1 MYEKFKK
8 LCAEK
13 GVTPYV
19 VSKHTGIAQATLTE
33 WKQGKYT
40 PKIDKIMKIAQF
52 FNVDVSYFY
61 KEQTMN
67 KASIRKVLTRYAGSE
82 FINKEQLKRCM
93 GWGNDRADKTLSG
106 LDYITLGRTRQY
118 DTDEVATRILEQ
130 KRGS

>member
-1 MYEKFKK
+1 
-8 LCAEK
+8 
-13 GVTPYV
+13 
-19 VSKHTGIAQATLTE
+19 
-33 WKQGKYT
+33 
-40 PKIDKIMKIAQF
+40 
-52 FNVDVSYFY
+52 
-61 KEQTMN
+61 MN

>member
-1 MYEKFKK
+1 MLKTQEQYIRLPKHCKENINGRRDVMYEKFKK

-61 KEQTMN
+61 KE
-67 KASIRKVLTRYAGSE
+67 
-82 FINKEQLKRCM
+82 
-93 GWGNDRADKTLSG
+93 
-106 LDYITLGRTRQY
+106 
-118 DTDEVATRILEQ
+118 
-130 KRGS
+130 

>member
-8 LCAEK
+8 LCDEN

-61 KEQTMN
+61 KE
-67 KASIRKVLTRYAGSE
+67 
-82 FINKEQLKRCM
+82 
-93 GWGNDRADKTLSG
+93 
-106 LDYITLGRTRQY
+106 
-118 DTDEVATRILEQ
+118 
-130 KRGS
+130 

>member
-8 LCAEK
+8 LCDEK

-61 KEQTMN
+61 KE
-67 KASIRKVLTRYAGSE
+67 
-82 FINKEQLKRCM
+82 
-93 GWGNDRADKTLSG
+93 
-106 LDYITLGRTRQY
+106 
-118 DTDEVATRILEQ
+118 
-130 KRGS
+130 